1 MLSAAPPVRTGV
13 VLVNFR
19 TSGDTIECL
28 ESLLRIP
35 DPELYRIVVVDNA
48 SGDGSPDCLK
58 QWGQHAGML
67 CSEDQTVENNFD
79 ESASFRIIDSVGR
92 PIQIDLIISSVNL
105 GFAGG
110 VNLGLR
116 QLVADPDVSHCWLLN
131 NDTVVRPHSLSSLA
145 EVSAHHADLAIVGS
159 TLVYYDSPDVV
170 QAAGG
175 ARFLP
180 LIARGRHALKHRTI
194 QDLPADVRDLDYIVG
209 ASMFFSSQVLQKTGF
224 MPEKYFLYFEE
235 ADWCRRAA
243 SKGVVLRWAKDS
255 VVLHKEGRSTGAR
268 DRFAKL
274 SDLAFYYICRN
285 SMIFTRRYYWY
296 CLPFALGFN
305 LFVCSRYTFSGDGRK
320 AKVLWRALRDFWR
333 ARDDSISADT
343 V

>member
-1 MLSAAPPVRTGV
+1 MPFAESTARTGV

-19 TSGDTIECL
+19 TSEDTVECL
-28 ESLLRIP
+28 ESLLRLP

-48 SGDGSPDCLK
+48 SGDGSSDHLK
-58 QWGQHAGML
+58 QWAQRAGMPL
-67 CSEDQTVENNFD
+67 SADQTAKNTFD
-79 ESASFRIIDSVGR
+79 APASFRITNSLGR

-116 QLVADPDVSHCWLLN
+116 QLVADPNVSHCWLLN

-145 EVSAHHADLAIVGS
+145 QVSTHYAELAIVGS
-159 TLVYYDSPDVV
+159 TLVYYDAPDVV

-180 LIARGRHALKHRTI
+180 LIARGRHALKRRPI
-194 QDLPADVRDLDYIVG
+194 EDLPADVRDLDYIVG
-209 ASMFFSSQVLQKTGF
+209 ASMFFSTQVLNKVGF

-235 ADWCRRAA
+235 ADWCHRARA
-243 SKGVVLRWAKDS
+243 KGVVLRWAKGS
-255 VVLHKEGRSTGAR
+255 VVLHKEGRSTGAKE
-268 DRFAKL
+268 RFAKL

-305 LFVCSRYTFSGDGRK
+305 LFVCSRYTFSGDGGK
-320 AKVLWRALRDFWR
+320 PKVLWHALRDFWR
-333 ARDDSISADT
+333 AGDESLYADT
-343 V
+343 A

>member
-1 MLSAAPPVRTGV
+1 MPSAGSSARTGV

-19 TSGDTIECL
+19 TPGDTVECL

-35 DPELYRIVVVDNA
+35 DPELYGIVVVDNA
-48 SGDGSPDCLK
+48 SGDGSLDHLR
-58 QWGQHAGML
+58 QWALRAAVPCAEG
-67 CSEDQTVENNFD
+67 QTVPSD
-79 ESASFRIIDSVGR
+79 SDAPASFRIIDSVGR
-92 PIQIDLIISSVNL
+92 SIQIDLIVSSVNL

-116 QLVADPDVSHCWLLN
+116 HLVADPNVSHCWLLN
-131 NDTVVRPHSLSSLA
+131 NDTVVRPHSLSSLVQ
-145 EVSAHHADLAIVGS
+145 VSARHADLAIVGS
-159 TLVYYDSPDVV
+159 TLVYYDAPNVV

-180 LIARGRHALKHRTI
+180 LIGRGRHALKRSPM

-209 ASMFFSSQVLQKTGF
+209 ASMFFSTQVLLKVGF

-235 ADWCRRAA
+235 ADWCHRAL
-243 SKGVVLRWAKDS
+243 SKGVVLRWAKGS

-285 SMIFTRRYYWY
+285 SMMFTWRYYRY

-305 LFVCSRYTFSGDGRK
+305 LFVCGRYTFSGDGGK
-320 AKVLWRALRDFWR
+320 AKVFWRALRDFWL
-333 ARDDSISADT
+333 ARNESLYADT
-343 V
+343 A